1 MRTNQEPL
9 SRRLLWLMAIAC
21 ALSVANLYYSQPLL
35 ADMALT
41 LHVSARASGGI
52 PMLTQ
57 MGYALG
63 LFLFVPLGD
72 MKERRF
78 LIVAL
83 LFAVALALLGVAAAE
98 NLTLLS
104 LMSFLL
110 GATTV
115 VPQLIVPLAVQLAA
129 PDEQGKVVGTVMS
142 GLLFGIL
149 LARTV
154 SGLIGQ
160 HFGWRAMYVIAAG
173 LMCGLALLLRL
184 GLPESKPAATL
195 SYPQLFRSLRK
206 LFLAEPELRE
216 ASVMGGLL
224 FGAFSAFWTTLV
236 FFLRQPPYHLGA
248 QGAGLFGLAG
258 VAGAAAAPLAGRLA
272 DRKPRTSRRRPQ
284 ARPESDSA
292 RRVAGIAVLITLLAF
307 ALFTVAGKEIWGLI
321 LGVILLDLGVQSTQI
336 SNQARIYRLRPDAK
350 NRLNT
355 VYMVTY
361 FLGGALG
368 SWLGSFAWSAW
379 RWTGVS
385 TAGSTMVLLSLA
397 VWALGLLP
405 KHPAPALEPLR
416 SQDS

>member
-1 MRTNQEPL
+1 MRTGRKPL
-9 SRRLLWLMAIAC
+9 SRRLLRLMALAC

-35 ADMALT
+35 ADMAVS
-41 LHVSARASGGI
+41 LHVSARAIGGI
-52 PMLTQ
+52 PVLTQ

-72 MKERRF
+72 LMERRF

-83 LFAVALALLGVAAAE
+83 LLVVTLALIGVAAAP

-115 VPQLIVPLAVQLAA
+115 VPQLIVPFAVQLAA
-129 PDEQGKVVGTVMS
+129 PGEQGTVVGTVMS

-154 SGLIGQ
+154 SGLVGE
-160 HFGWRAMYVIAAG
+160 HLNWRAMYIIGAG
-173 LMCGLALLLRL
+173 LMFGLALFLRL
-184 GLPESKPAATL
+184 GLPQSKPSVSL
-195 SYPQLFRSLRK
+195 SYSQLFRSFRNLI
-206 LFLAEPELRE
+206 LAEPVLRE

-236 FFLRQPPYHLGA
+236 FLLRQPPYHLGA
-248 QGAGLFGLAG
+248 QAAGLFGLAG
-258 VAGAAAAPLAGRLA
+258 VTGAAAAPLAGRLA
-272 DRKPRTSRRRPQ
+272 DKKPGSSRRSR

-292 RRVAGIAVLITLLAF
+292 RRVAGMSALITLLAF
-307 ALFTVAGKEIWGLI
+307 VVFSLAGKEIWGLI
-321 LGVILLDLGVQSTQI
+321 LGVILLDLGVQSAQI
-336 SNQARIYRLRPDAK
+336 SNQARIYRLLPEAK

-368 SWLGSFAWSAW
+368 SWLGAFAWSTW
-379 RWTGVS
+379 QWPGVS
-385 TAGSTMVLLSLA
+385 AAGSAMVLLSLA
-397 VWALGLLP
+397 VWALGLPPRLPNPAP
-405 KHPAPALEPLR
+405 KHLR